1 MTIERKGSE
10 DRVYVCDFTIAILDS
25 GIETLEPNEV
35 VIQVGN
41 VVQLRKQLQ
50 ELEGKISLAEESLLQ
65 VINDGLSQLDNKN
78 KKLINRLMKL

>member
-1 MTIERKGSE
+1 
-10 DRVYVCDFTIAILDS
+10 AILDS

-65 VINDGLSQLDNKN
+65 VINDGLSQLDNKKQEVN
-78 KKLINRLMKL
+78 KSFDET